1 MNWMHFSSK
10 DCCLIKMPPLQ
21 NAVFRECCSSRCGFR
36 FPDTNTNSPTIPCP
50 LCGEPAYIDHQIEL
64 TNDERHLDKN
74 YPQSQNFICIL
85 DNIRSVYNVGS
96 IFRTMYGFGISN
108 VFLCGITPDPT
119 HKNFN
124 KTSMGAE
131 DAISWQPHNNT
142 LHVCREIKN
151 NGGVII
157 SLESIKE
164 SKPINTYQPTNN
176 GQKIALV
183 VGNELTGIDPS
194 VLAIS
199 DHILSIPIFG
209 RNKSYN
215 VTVAFGIGLYV
226 LLSKI
231 ESL

>member
-1 MNWMHFSSK
+1 
-10 DCCLIKMPPLQ
+10 MPLLE
-21 NAVFRECCSSRCGFR
+21 NAVFRECCSSLCAFR
-36 FPDTNTNSPTIPCP
+36 FPDINTNSPSIPCP
-50 LCGEPAYIDHQIEL
+50 LCGEPAHIVHRIEL
-64 TNDERHLDKN
+64 TNNERRLDKN
-74 YPQSQNFICIL
+74 YPQPHNFICIL

-96 IFRTMYGFGISN
+96 IFRTMHGFGISN
-108 VFLCGITPDPT
+108 VFLCGITPDPN
-119 HKNFN
+119 HKNFI

-131 DAISWQPHNNT
+131 DAISWQSHNNT
-142 LHVCREIKN
+142 LQVCRKIKN
-151 NGGVII
+151 NGGMII

-164 SKPINTYQPTNN
+164 SKPINIYNPPYN

-199 DHILSIPIFG
+199 DQVLSIPIFG
-209 RNKSYN
+209 MNKSYN

-226 LLSKI
+226 LLSKT